1 MKKRMRISSSGE
13 LASMQRALI
22 QQAEATIGE
31 VMALFKAEPPI
42 SALSRLKFE
51 KITTD
56 GIFGEHLDFVEFLNQ
71 TLTYLVCLYAGN
83 VLLKRNPMEEVIIN
97 FGTAPGHDVSSYSGT
112 VICECFAATSVKS
125 NEKLK
130 KDILRLHGNPTA
142 KERLVFYYSHNADA
156 ERSYIEKLAN
166 QYKDVA
172 LWSIPFD
179 ALISEYK

>member
-56 GIFGEHLDFVEFLNQ
+56 GIFGEHLNFVEFLNQ
-71 TLTYLVCLYAGN
+71 TFKKEPHGGGN
-83 VLLKRNPMEEVIIN
+83 NQ
-97 FGTAPGHDVSSYSGT
+97 FWHSSGT
-112 VICECFAATSVKS
+112 
-125 NEKLK
+125 
-130 KDILRLHGNPTA
+130 
-142 KERLVFYYSHNADA
+142 
-156 ERSYIEKLAN
+156 
-166 QYKDVA
+166 
-172 LWSIPFD
+172 
-179 ALISEYK
+179 

>member
-1 MKKRMRISSSGE
+1 
-13 LASMQRALI
+13 
-22 QQAEATIGE
+22 
-31 VMALFKAEPPI
+31 
-42 SALSRLKFE
+42 
-51 KITTD
+51 
-56 GIFGEHLDFVEFLNQ
+56 
-71 TLTYLVCLYAGN
+71 
-83 VLLKRNPMEEVIIN
+83 MEEVIIN

-156 ERSYIEKLAN
+156 KRSYIEKLAN

>member
-1 MKKRMRISSSGE
+1 
-13 LASMQRALI
+13 
-22 QQAEATIGE
+22 
-31 VMALFKAEPPI
+31 
-42 SALSRLKFE
+42 
-51 KITTD
+51 
-56 GIFGEHLDFVEFLNQ
+56 
-71 TLTYLVCLYAGN
+71 
-83 VLLKRNPMEEVIIN
+83 MEEVIIN

-179 ALISEYK
+179 ALMPLAHAPVMPRLVPAPSPAKKTDSATWK